1 MKNKQAL
8 LVALIMGFISIV
20 MLFAYVKK
28 VKSEATKGMELV
40 KVLVAKE
47 DLTGGTVLKN
57 SNLLYRKYPAKYVEG
72 RAISPDESS
81 LVLGKRLKWGVQK
94 KRPILW
100 SDIEMVEEREVSSLI
115 EKGMRAVTVPVSKV
129 SGVGGLIEPGMSVD
143 LLYIFNINSML
154 PKKKRR
160 TSQSND
166 AIKNIRE
173 MMMAK
178 ALDKAENEKGIMT
191 LAQNVKVMAV
201 DNRTSYSVAGATNNK
216 TASYSTVTL
225 MVKPKLSQIILYA
238 QENGKLIFSLKNK
251 SDVATVEGDRIVTAE
266 DLIGLIGDAYDEI
279 KRRDLE
285 VFDVTK

>member
-8 LVALIMGFISIV
+8 FVALIMGFISIV
-20 MLFAYVKK
+20 MLFAYVNK

-40 KVLVAKE
+40 KVLVAKQ
-47 DLTGGTVLKN
+47 DLAGGTVLKA

-72 RAISPDESS
+72 RAITPDESS

-160 TSQSND
+160 ASKDND

-201 DNRTSYSVAGATNNK
+201 DNRTSYSVADSSNSKA
-216 TASYSTVTL
+216 ASYSTVTL

-251 SDVATVEGDRIVTAE
+251 SDVVSVEGDRIVTAE
-266 DLIGLIGDAYDEI
+266 DIIGLIGSAYDEI

>member
-143 LLYIFNINSML
+143 LLYVFNINSML

-160 TSQSND
+160 TSQNND

-225 MVKPKLSQIILYA
+225 LVKPKLSQIILYA

>member
-1 MKNKQAL
+1 MKNRQAL
-8 LVALIMGFISIV
+8 IVALIMGFISII

-47 DLTGGTVLKN
+47 DLAGGTLLKT

-129 SGVGGLIEPGMSVD
+129 SGVGGLVEPGMSVD
-143 LLYIFNINSML
+143 LLYIFNVNSLL
-154 PKKKRR
+154 PKRKR
-160 TSQSND
+160 TVSKDND
-166 AIKNIRE
+166 SIKSIRE

-201 DNRTSYSVAGATNNK
+201 DNRTSYSLADSNNK
-216 TASYSTVTL
+216 QNSYSTVTL
-225 MVKPKLSQIILYA
+225 MVDPKLAQIILYA

-251 SDVATVEGDRIVTAE
+251 SDVSEVKGERIVTAE
-266 DLIGLIGDAYDEI
+266 DIIGLIGDAYEEI
-279 KRRDLE
+279 KRRELE